1 MTELN
6 PNKKIQPTSSLT
18 LLLLAVFAMFF
29 LSSCATLKKGDC
41 VEGNW
46 SGIGFNDATAGLK
59 ADSQFRAHTK
69 ACSKFKISPNVGVYN
84 AGYKKGLATFCTTTN
99 GYYYGAKKSE
109 YYGICPAETQKGFLK
124 GYLAGLD
131 TATVELTEEISS
143 LRHARRRA
151 IRKHRGTKRHS
162 NPDAKKTKKGL
173 ERINSLESRIDS
185 RRDDRRKLRRWHDFW
200 ATKLQ

>member
-1 MTELN
+1 MTELK
-6 PNKKIQPTSSLT
+6 PNKTIQPTSSLT
-18 LLLLAVFAMFF
+18 LLLLAAFAMFF

-46 SGIGFNDATAGLK
+46 AGIGFNDAAAGLK

-69 ACSKFKISPNVGVYN
+69 ACSKFKISPNVGVYK
-84 AGYKKGLATFCTTTN
+84 AGYTKGLAKFCTTTN
-99 GYYYGAKKSE
+99 GFYYGANKSE
-109 YYGICPAETQKGFLK
+109 YYGICPAGTQQGFLK

-131 TATVELTEEISS
+131 NATVELSKEISS

-151 IRKHRGTKRHS
+151 IHRHRGPKRHNNS
-162 NPDAKKTKKGL
+162 GTKKTKKGRD
-173 ERINSLESRIDS
+173 RINSLELRIDS